1 MFSYIL
7 RLHAPADTQSDEF
20 FKRFKQTPG
29 LLHAYNLQGVEDPED
44 GVVVTI
50 WESRNAADAY
60 LQGAE
65 LRRDVDKAYPAIT
78 RTMYDV
84 RDSK

>member
-20 FKRFKQTPG
+20 FRRFKQTPG

-44 GVVVTI
+44 GVVVTV
-50 WESRNAADAY
+50 WESRDAAEAY
-60 LQGAE
+60 LQGSE
-65 LRRDVDKAYPAIT
+65 LRKDVDRAYPAIS

>member
-1 MFSYIL
+1 MYSYIL

-20 FKRFKQTPG
+20 FRKFKQTPG

-50 WESRNAADAY
+50 WESRDAADAY
-60 LQGAE
+60 LQGSD
-65 LRRDVDKAYPAIT
+65 LRKDVDKAYPEIT

>member
-1 MFSYIL
+1 MYSYIL

-50 WESRNAADAY
+50 WESRDAADAY
-60 LQGAE
+60 LQRSD
-65 LRRDVDKAYPAIT
+65 LRKDVDKAYPEVT

>member
-7 RLHAPADTQSDEF
+7 RLHAPTDTQSDEF
-20 FKRFKQTPG
+20 FRRFKQTPG
-29 LLHAYNLQGVEDPED
+29 LHHAYNLQGVEDAED

-50 WESRNAADAY
+50 WDSRDAAEAY
-60 LQGAE
+60 LQKSE
-65 LRRDVDKAYPAIT
+65 LRKDVDKAYPAIT
-78 RTMYDV
+78 RTMYNV